1 MLLRLALLLSLAA
14 AARAH
19 DIPSDVTAQLLFAP
33 QGSQARLI
41 VRVPLSSMRD
51 TDFLAPDL
59 TPQLHLA
66 ATQWIAQPIE
76 LYEDGARLSPRLAAF
91 KLSLPSD
98 RSFESFATALAHV
111 RQSTPVPSAKTPPT
125 SPLAPSLPAPPEQL
139 LFDVLLEYPIRS
151 PHSAFSL
158 RPGLHHLAAA
168 TTTVL
173 RFVTPAGDTRAFQFH
188 NDPGLVPLDPRWHQ
202 AAWRFLALG
211 FEHILDGT
219 DHLLFLACL
228 VIPFRRLRELA
239 LIVTAFTIAHSVTL
253 IASAYGLAPGALWF
267 PPLVETLIAAS
278 IVFMAIENIA
288 AAHSTRRRWLM
299 AFAFGLIHGFGFS
312 FALRDSLQFAGSH
325 LTASLLAFNL
335 GVELGQLLVVAL
347 LVPLAALTFRYVIPE
362 RTGTIIASA
371 FIAHT
376 AWHWM
381 TERLD
386 ILRQF
391 RFTSP
396 HWDAPTLAAS
406 FRWLLILW
414 LAAGLLYLVMRLL
427 RSKIQT

>member
-1 MLLRLALLLSLAA
+1 MLLRLASLLLLAVA
-14 AARAH
+14 AMAH
-19 DIPSDVTAQLLFAP
+19 DIPADVTAQLLFVP

-51 TDFLAPDL
+51 IDFLAANL
-59 TPQLHLA
+59 APQLQLA
-66 ATQWIAQPIE
+66 ATQWIAHPLE
-76 LYEDGARLSPRLAAF
+76 LYEDGTRLSPRIAAM
-91 KLSLPSD
+91 KISLPSD
-98 RSFESFATALAHV
+98 RSFESFTSALVHV
-111 RQSTPVPSAKTPPT
+111 MDA
-125 SPLAPSLPAPPEQL
+125 SPAPQAPPEQL

-151 PHSAFSL
+151 ARSAFSI
-158 RPGLHHLAAA
+158 RPGLHHLAAS

-173 RFVTPAGDTRAFQFH
+173 RFTMPGGETRAFQFH
-188 NDPGLVPLDPRWHQ
+188 NDPGVVPLDPRWHQ

-228 VIPFRRLRELA
+228 VIPFRRLRELV

-253 IASAYGLAPGALWF
+253 IASAYGLAPGVLWF

-278 IVFMAIENIA
+278 IVFMAIENITA
-288 AAHSTRRRWLM
+288 SHSTQRRWLM

-312 FALRDSLQFAGSH
+312 FALRESLQFAGSH
-325 LTASLLAFNL
+325 LTVSLLSFNA
-335 GVELGQLLVVAL
+335 GVEIGQLLVVAL
-347 LVPLAALTFRYVIPE
+347 LVPATGLIFRYVIAE
-362 RTGTIIASA
+362 RAGTIVASA

-381 TERLD
+381 TERYD
-386 ILRQF
+386 TLR
-391 RFTSP
+391 RFEFTWP
-396 HWDAPTLAAS
+396 RMDAPTLAAS

-414 LAAGLLYLVMRLL
+414 LAGGLIYWIARRLRTRTL
-427 RSKIQT
+427 P

>member
-1 MLLRLALLLSLAA
+1 MLLRLASLLLLAVA
-14 AARAH
+14 AMAH
-19 DIPSDVTAQLLFAP
+19 DIPAGVTAQLLFVP

-51 TDFLAPDL
+51 IDFLAADL
-59 TPQLHLA
+59 APQLQLA

-76 LYEDGARLSPRLAAF
+76 LYEDGTRLSPRIAAL
-91 KLSLPSD
+91 KISLPSD
-98 RSFESFATALAHV
+98 RSFESFASALAHV
-111 RQSTPVPSAKTPPT
+111 MDA
-125 SPLAPSLPAPPEQL
+125 SPAPQAPPEQL

-151 PHSAFSL
+151 ARSAFSI
-158 RPGLHHLAAA
+158 RPGLHHLAAS

-173 RFVTPAGDTRAFQFH
+173 RFTMPGGETRAFQFH
-188 NDPGLVPLDPRWHQ
+188 NDPGVVPLDPRWHQ

-228 VIPFRRLRELA
+228 VIPFRRLGELV

-253 IASAYGLAPGALWF
+253 IASAYGLAPGVLWF

-278 IVFMAIENIA
+278 IVFMAIENITA
-288 AAHSTRRRWLM
+288 SHSTQRRWLM

-312 FALRDSLQFAGSH
+312 FALRESLQFAGSH
-325 LTASLLAFNL
+325 LTVSLLSFNA
-335 GVELGQLLVVAL
+335 GVEIGQLLVVAL
-347 LVPLAALTFRYVIPE
+347 LVPATGLIFRYVIAE
-362 RTGTIIASA
+362 RAGTIVASA

-381 TERLD
+381 TERYD
-386 ILRQF
+386 TLR
-391 RFTSP
+391 RFEFTWP
-396 HWDAPTLAAS
+396 RMDAPTLAAS

-414 LAAGLLYLVMRLL
+414 LAGGLIYWIARRLRTRTL
-427 RSKIQT
+427 P

>member
-1 MLLRLALLLSLAA
+1 MASLLLLAVA
-14 AARAH
+14 AMAH
-19 DIPSDVTAQLLFAP
+19 DIPAGVTAQLLFVP

-51 TDFLAPDL
+51 IDFLAADL
-59 TPQLHLA
+59 APQLQLA

-76 LYEDGARLSPRLAAF
+76 LYEDGTRLSPRIAAL
-91 KLSLPSD
+91 KISLPSD
-98 RSFESFATALAHV
+98 RSFESFASALAHV
-111 RQSTPVPSAKTPPT
+111 MDA
-125 SPLAPSLPAPPEQL
+125 SPAPQAPPEQL

-151 PHSAFSL
+151 ARSAFSI
-158 RPGLHHLAAA
+158 RPGLHHLAAS

-173 RFVTPAGDTRAFQFH
+173 RFTMPGGETRAFQFH
-188 NDPGLVPLDPRWHQ
+188 NDPGVVPLDPRWHQ

-228 VIPFRRLRELA
+228 VIPFRRLGELV

-253 IASAYGLAPGALWF
+253 IASAYGLAPGVLWF

-278 IVFMAIENIA
+278 IVFMAIENITA
-288 AAHSTRRRWLM
+288 SHSTQRRWLM

-312 FALRDSLQFAGSH
+312 FALRESLQFAGSH
-325 LTASLLAFNL
+325 LTVSLLSFNA
-335 GVELGQLLVVAL
+335 GVEIGQLLVVAL
-347 LVPLAALTFRYVIPE
+347 LVPATGLIFRYVIAE
-362 RTGTIIASA
+362 RAGTIVASA

-381 TERLD
+381 TERYD
-386 ILRQF
+386 TLR
-391 RFTSP
+391 RFEFTWP
-396 HWDAPTLAAS
+396 RMDAPTLAAS

-414 LAAGLLYLVMRLL
+414 LAGGLIYWIARRLRTRTL
-427 RSKIQT
+427 P

>member
-1 MLLRLALLLSLAA
+1 MLLRLASLLLLAVA
-14 AARAH
+14 AMAH
-19 DIPSDVTAQLLFAP
+19 DIPADVTAQLLFVP

-51 TDFLAPDL
+51 IDFLAADL
-59 TPQLHLA
+59 APQLQLA

-76 LYEDGARLSPRLAAF
+76 LYEDGTRLSPRIAATR
-91 KLSLPSD
+91 LSLPSD
-98 RSFESFATALAHV
+98 RSFESLA
-111 RQSTPVPSAKTPPT
+111 
-125 SPLAPSLPAPPEQL
+125 SPLEHIREAEFAQVKAGAPAPQAPPEQL

-151 PHSAFSL
+151 ARSAFSI
-158 RPGLHHLAAA
+158 RPGLHHLAAS

-173 RFVTPAGDTRAFQFH
+173 RLTMPGGETRAFQFH
-188 NDPGLVPLDPRWHQ
+188 KDPGVVPLDPRWHQ
-202 AAWRFLALG
+202 ATWRFLALG

-228 VIPFRRLRELA
+228 VIPFRRLRELV

-278 IVFMAIENIA
+278 IVFMAIENITA
-288 AAHSTRRRWLM
+288 SHSTQRRWLM

-312 FALRDSLQFAGSH
+312 FALRESLQFAGSH
-325 LTASLLAFNL
+325 LTASLLSFNA
-335 GVELGQLLVVAL
+335 GVEIGQLLVVAL
-347 LVPLAALTFRYVIPE
+347 LVAATGLIFRYVIAE
-362 RTGTIIASA
+362 RAGTIVASA

-381 TERLD
+381 TERYD
-386 ILRQF
+386 TLR
-391 RFTSP
+391 RFEFTWP
-396 HWDAPTLAAS
+396 PMDAPTLAAS

-414 LAAGLLYLVMRLL
+414 LAGGLIYWIARRLRTRAL
-427 RSKIQT
+427 P

>member
-14 AARAH
+14 ASPAH
-19 DIPSDVTAQLLFAP
+19 DIPTDVTAQLLFAP
-33 QGSQARLI
+33 QGSHARLI

-51 TDFLAPDL
+51 IDFLAPDL
-59 TPQLHLA
+59 TPQLQLA

-76 LYEDGARLSPRLAAF
+76 LYEGTTRLSPRIAAM

-98 RSFESFATALAHV
+98 RSFETFATALAHI
-111 RQSTPVPSAKTPPT
+111 QQPASPPQ
-125 SPLAPSLPAPPEQL
+125 AAPEQL

-151 PHSAFSL
+151 ERSAFSI

-173 RFVTPAGDTRAFQFH
+173 RFTTPTGDTRAFQFH

-202 AAWRFLALG
+202 AAWRFLTLG

-239 LIVTAFTIAHSVTL
+239 LIVTAFTLAHSVTL

-335 GVELGQLLVVAL
+335 GVELGQLLVVGL
-347 LVPLAALTFRYVIPE
+347 LVPIAALTFRYVIAE
-362 RTGTIIASA
+362 RTGTIVASA

-381 TERLD
+381 TERYD

-391 RFTSP
+391 RFTWP
-396 HWDAPTLAAS
+396 QWDALTLAAS

-414 LAAGLLYLVMRLL
+414 LAAGLLYWISRRLRTRTL
-427 RSKIQT
+427 P

>member
-1 MLLRLALLLSLAA
+1 MLLRLASLLLLAVA
-14 AARAH
+14 AMAH
-19 DIPSDVTAQLLFAP
+19 DIPAGVTAQLLFVP

-51 TDFLAPDL
+51 IDFLAADL
-59 TPQLHLA
+59 APQLQLA

-76 LYEDGARLSPRLAAF
+76 LYEDGTRLSPRIAAL
-91 KLSLPSD
+91 KISLPSD
-98 RSFESFATALAHV
+98 RSFESFASALAHV
-111 RQSTPVPSAKTPPT
+111 MDA
-125 SPLAPSLPAPPEQL
+125 SPAPQAPPEQL

-151 PHSAFSL
+151 ARSAFSI
-158 RPGLHHLAAA
+158 RPGLHHLAAS

-173 RFVTPAGDTRAFQFH
+173 RFTMPGGETRAFQFH
-188 NDPGLVPLDPRWHQ
+188 NDPGVVPLDPRWHQ

-228 VIPFRRLRELA
+228 VIPFRRLRELV

-253 IASAYGLAPGALWF
+253 IASACGLAPGVPWF

-278 IVFMAIENIA
+278 IVFMAIENITA
-288 AAHSTRRRWLM
+288 SHSTQRRWLM

-312 FALRDSLQFAGSH
+312 FALRESLQFAGSH
-325 LTASLLAFNL
+325 LTVSLLSFNA
-335 GVELGQLLVVAL
+335 GVEIGQLLVVAL
-347 LVPLAALTFRYVIPE
+347 LVPATGLIFRYVIAE
-362 RTGTIIASA
+362 RAGTIVASA

-381 TERLD
+381 TERYD
-386 ILRQF
+386 TLR
-391 RFTSP
+391 RFEFTWP
-396 HWDAPTLAAS
+396 RMDAPTLAAS

-414 LAAGLLYLVMRLL
+414 LAGGLIYWIARRLRTRTL
-427 RSKIQT
+427 P

>member
-1 MLLRLALLLSLAA
+1 MLLRLAFLLSLAA

-19 DIPSDVTAQLLFAP
+19 DIPTDVTAQLLFAP

-51 TDFLAPDL
+51 IDFLAPDL
-59 TPQLHLA
+59 APQLQLA

-111 RQSTPVPSAKTPPT
+111 QQPTP
-125 SPLAPSLPAPPEQL
+125 APPAPPEQL

-151 PHSAFSL
+151 ERSAFSL

-173 RFVTPAGDTRAFQFH
+173 RFLTPSGDTRAFQFH

-325 LTASLLAFNL
+325 LTTSLLAFNL

-347 LVPLAALTFRYVIPE
+347 LVPLAALTFRYVIAE

-381 TERLD
+381 TERYAVLV
-386 ILRQF
+386 QY
-391 RFTSP
+391 RFIWP

>member
-1 MLLRLALLLSLAA
+1 MLLRTAFLTFFALAA
-14 AARAH
+14 MAH
-19 DIPSDVTAQLLFAP
+19 DIPVDVTAHLLFAP
-33 QGSQARLI
+33 EGRQARVI

-51 TDFLAPDL
+51 IDFLAADL
-59 TPQLHLA
+59 QPQLQLA

-76 LYEDGARLSPRLAAF
+76 LYEEGTRLSPRIAAMRM
-91 KLSLPSD
+91 SLPSD
-98 RSFESFATALAHV
+98 RSFESFASALAHV
-111 RQSTPVPSAKTPPT
+111 QEA
-125 SPLAPSLPAPPEQL
+125 APAPQAQPEQL
-139 LFDVLLEYPIRS
+139 MFDVLLEYPIRS
-151 PHSAFSL
+151 ERSAFSI
-158 RPGLHHLAAA
+158 RPGLQHLAAS

-173 RFVTPAGDTRAFQFH
+173 RFITPSGDVRAFQFH
-188 NDPGLVPLDPRWHQ
+188 NDPGLVPLDPSWHQ
-202 AAWRFLALG
+202 AAWRFLTLG

-253 IASAYGLAPGALWF
+253 IASAYGLAPDALWF

-288 AAHSTRRRWLM
+288 GALSTQRRWLM
-299 AFAFGLIHGFGFS
+299 AFGFGLIHGFGFS
-312 FALRDSLQFAGSH
+312 FALRESLQFAGSH
-325 LTASLLAFNL
+325 LTASLLAFNV
-335 GVELGQLLVVAL
+335 GVELGQLLVVAI
-347 LVPLAALTFRYVIPE
+347 LVPFTALVFRYVIAE

-381 TERLD
+381 TERFD
-386 ILRQF
+386 TLRQF
-391 RFTSP
+391 KLTWP
-396 HWDAPTLAAS
+396 QLDAPTLAAS

-414 LAAGLLYLVMRLL
+414 LAGGLVYLLSRLVQ
-427 RSKIQT
+427 RRTSAQGTGR